1 MVAAMELDMRLL
13 VVEDERDLLE
23 ALAQSLREAG
33 YAVDEASDGRTG
45 LYKAAGTEY
54 DAIVLD
60 LMLPGMNGWELL
72 RELRKSRKTP
82 VLILTAR
89 DTLPDRV
96 KGLDAGADDYL
107 AKPFELPE
115 LQARLRALIR
125 RTTGQATPILEIG
138 EVAIDTAQRTV
149 HKGGESVPL
158 TPREYAL
165 VELLALHRGKLVTR
179 TMIYDHLF
187 DDSGDTLSNL
197 VDVHVANVRRKLG
210 KDFITTRRG
219 EGYQIDG

>member
-1 MVAAMELDMRLL
+1 MRIL

-23 ALAQSLREAG
+23 ALVQSLREAG
-33 YAVDEASDGRTG
+33 YAVDEASDGRNG
-45 LYKAAGTEY
+45 LFKAVGAEY

-60 LMLPGMNGWELL
+60 LMLPGMSGFDVL
-72 RELRKSRKTP
+72 RELRKTKKTP

-89 DTLPDRV
+89 DGLNDRV

-107 AKPFELPE
+107 TKPFELAE
-115 LQARLRALIR
+115 LEARLRALIR
-125 RTTGQATPILEIG
+125 RSAGKATAIIEIG
-138 EVAIDTAQRTV
+138 DVKIDTAERTV
-149 HKGGESVPL
+149 YKEGIVVAL

-165 VELLALHRGKLVTR
+165 VELLAMHQGKLVSR

-187 DDSGDTLSNL
+187 DEDDDSLSNL
-197 VDVHVANVRRKLG
+197 VDVHVANVRKKLG

-219 EGYQIDG
+219 EGYQIHV